1 MILELKIWIFL
12 MFLMYH
18 INVKNKFKNIIL
30 IYFKLSLK
38 KPNTVKKKKKN
49 LGYQKA
55 KIPCITQNL

>member
-1 MILELKIWIFL
+1 

-38 KPNTVKKKKKN
+38 KPNTVKKKKKKKN

>member
-1 MILELKIWIFL
+1 

-38 KPNTVKKKKKN
+38 KPNTVKKKKKK
-49 LGYQKA
+49 LG
-55 KIPCITQNL
+55 IPKGQNSLYHSKFVGTKDRI